1 MDYSL
6 PSSSVYGILPARNWS
21 GLPFPSPMHESDK
34 WKWRRSVVS
43 DSVRPHGLQP
53 IRLLHPWDFPG
64 KSTGVGCHCLL
75 CPCLENPTNPWEPH
89 KQYEKAKRYDTE
101 RWTPQVGRCPICY
114 WKRAEKYFR
123 RDEKTE
129 PKQKQ
134 CPGVYVSGGE
144 SKVWCS
150 KEQYCI
156 GTWNV
161 RSMNQGKLEVVKI
174 PQAMVE

>member
-1 MDYSL
+1 MTI
-6 PSSSVYGILPARNWS
+6 YGP
-21 GLPFPSPMHESDK
+21 
-34 WKWRRSVVS
+34 WRREWQTTSAS
-43 DSVRPHGLQP
+43 L
-53 IRLLHPWDFPG
+53 
-64 KSTGVGCHCLL
+64 
-75 CPCLENPTNPWEPH
+75 PWEPH

-114 WKRAEKYFR
+114 WKRAEKYSR

-174 PQAMVE
+174 LQASLQQYVNWELPDVLAGFRKGRGTRYQIANIHWIIEKNKRIQKKYLLLLHWVHYNL